1 MSDKNLLY
9 VFLLNI
15 LEPLARLLIRKNL
28 SFDFIGEA
36 MRHAYVRAAK
46 DVLDIPGRKLSNSR
60 ISVVTGLSRTEVKR
74 LLDKELDEDRD
85 AAFRHNRASRVL
97 SAWARVPFFHDSEKG
112 QPADLAVDGPEP
124 NLSQLVYQH
133 GGGVPY
139 RAVLDE
145 MLRIEAV
152 RALDDGSYRL
162 VNPGYIISRDDQ
174 QTYRIISEDISDLL
188 KTIEHNLQQP
198 AKSDSRVQLTV
209 ACDNLPEEV
218 TGKLRQLAAK
228 RGNGIIEEFNEWL
241 SHYDRDQN
249 PEVHGTG
256 RKRAGFGVY
265 YFEED
270 VTPDQQA
277 PSIYKESS
285 R

>member
-1 MSDKNLLY
+1 MSETSPLY
-9 VFLLNI
+9 GFLVSI
-15 LEPLARLLIRKNL
+15 LQPLARLLIRKNL

-46 DVLDIPGRKLSNSR
+46 EVLDIPGRKLSNSR

-74 LLDKELDEDRD
+74 LLDKDLTEDKD

-97 SAWARVPFFHDSEKG
+97 SAWARDPFFFDTKEG
-112 QPADLAVDGPEP
+112 RPADLDVDGDEP
-124 NLSQLVYQH
+124 NLSQLVRLH

-145 MLRIEAV
+145 ILRIEAV
-152 RALDDGSYRL
+152 RALENGKYRL
-162 VNPGYIISRDDQ
+162 VSPGYVISKDDH
-174 QTYRIISEDISDLL
+174 QTYRVISEDVSDLI
-188 KTIEHNLQQP
+188 KTIEHNLEGEP
-198 AKSDSRVQLTV
+198 TDNRVQLTV

-218 TGKLRQLAAK
+218 LGKLRALASS
-228 RGNGIIEEFNEWL
+228 RGRAVIEELNEWL

-249 PEVHGTG
+249 PEVFGTG

-270 VTPDQQA
+270 VPEEV
-277 PSIYKESS
+277 KS
-285 R
+285 REEEGAK

>member
-1 MSDKNLLY
+1 VSDKNLLY

-74 LLDKELDEDRD
+74 LLDKELNEDRD
-85 AAFRHNRASRVL
+85 AAFRQNRASRVL

-124 NLSQLVYQH
+124 NLTQLVYQH

-152 RALDDGSYRL
+152 RPMEDGRYRL

-174 QTYRIISEDISDLL
+174 QTYRVISEDVSDLL

-198 AKSDSRVQLTV
+198 PKSDSRVQLTV
-209 ACDNLPEEV
+209 AFDNLPEEV

-241 SHYDRDQN
+241 SHYDREQN

-256 RKRAGFGVY
+256 RKRAGFGIY
-265 YFEED
+265 YFEDDLSEEG
-270 VTPDQQA
+270 Q
-277 PSIYKESS
+277 SS
-285 R
+285 SGPKGREA

>member
-74 LLDKELDEDRD
+74 LLEKELDEDRD

-97 SAWARVPFFHDSEKG
+97 SAWARVPFFHDGEKG
-112 QPADLAVDGPEP
+112 QPADLAIDGPEP

-174 QTYRIISEDISDLL
+174 QTYRIISEDVSDLL

-256 RKRAGFGVY
+256 QKRAGFGVY

-270 VTPDQQA
+270 VVSEQQVP
-277 PSIYKESS
+277 PSSKESS
-285 R
+285 S